1 MAHQHCDREQG
12 LGPSCVV
19 APLGSFS
26 ISGRRASAGA
36 ACAGPSDMWRLL
48 RAYINHSM
56 LVYFLSP
63 WMFCNA
69 FSIQWLIL
77 FIITFQQLPQSGI
90 CTDVL
95 NFAMFSLA

>member
-1 MAHQHCDREQG
+1 MVHQHCGREQG

-19 APLGSFS
+19 APLGSVFPSLEGVPQLVQTVLVPVTCGGCYVLTS
-26 ISGRRASAGA
+26 IT
-36 ACAGPSDMWRLL
+36 AC
-48 RAYINHSM
+48 

-63 WMFCNA
+63 YMFCNV
-69 FSIQWLIL
+69 SIQLL
-77 FIITFQQLPQSGI
+77 VFFIITFQQLHQSGI